1 METRSHI
8 ITMRL
13 GTEERARFEAVA
25 KDMGLDVS
33 AMIRALVR
41 AREKEVAVLVEPPGR
56 RRRPSKK
63 ATRPSKKAMRT

>member
-1 METRSHI
+1 
-8 ITMRL
+8 MRL

-41 AREKEVAVLVEPPGR
+41 AREKEVAVLAEPAPPGR
-56 RRRPSKK
+56 RRLPSKK
-63 ATRPSKKAMRT
+63 ATRSSKKETRT